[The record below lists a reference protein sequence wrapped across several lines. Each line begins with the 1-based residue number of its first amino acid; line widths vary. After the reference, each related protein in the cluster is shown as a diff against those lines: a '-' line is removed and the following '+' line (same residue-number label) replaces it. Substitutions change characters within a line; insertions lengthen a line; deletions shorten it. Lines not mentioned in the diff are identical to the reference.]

1 MQYFDLIIAFSA
13 IAIVLFTTNYMRNL
27 KKDLL
32 YKIIIKKVINI
43 PLFSTIVV
51 HDFIKFILEKDKN
64 RRSKILECIQNN
76 DFFKLISEISDEK
89 LRCKLDLIL
98 NNNLNEKIEIDEI
111 YHLLKIQKKL
121 NEGFFDEVIEMLNQP
136 LLEKNKNNK
145 ILALKH
151 LMQAKIALNEG
162 DLLVSSEKAA
172 AALKIL
178 KKNNMLYEEA
188 DCYFLLGNIY
198 RMAGV
203 FDSSDF
209 MLRSSLKIFKFLGCY
224 NKEVE
229 VLGTL
234 GLLMAIQKRFSEAI
248 KYYKAAEEI
257 LENKNNSELLC
268 YILGQQS
275 ILDLI
280 QKNYSAAENIAIKAL
295 KHAFTGKTKA
305 FALEVLCR
313 IAFAKQ
319 KWKKTVQY
327 AKDASKLYFNDRNYS
342 SYFECEYLIAEA
354 NSNLGH
360 VNVAETC
367 LRKIIDQEKSHKSCF
382 HIANAYTLLGL
393 LLLKKNDVKGAKTVF
408 SQSLNLELYNERNI
422 GVAIDY
428 TNLAIVEK
436 KSGNIEKAKDNINI
450 ALEYAKDVD
459 RELYEN
465 IKNLLN

>member
-1 MQYFDLIIAFSA
+1 MKPAM
-13 IAIVLFTTNYMRNL
+13 V
-27 KKDLL
+27 
-32 YKIIIKKVINI
+32 
-43 PLFSTIVV
+43 
-51 HDFIKFILEKDKN
+51 EW
-64 RRSKILECIQNN
+64 
-76 DFFKLISEISDEK
+76 
-89 LRCKLDLIL
+89 CK
-98 NNNLNEKIEIDEI
+98 
-111 YHLLKIQKKL
+111 
-121 NEGFFDEVIEMLNQP
+121 
-136 LLEKNKNNK
+136 KNK
-145 ILALKH
+145 
-151 LMQAKIALNEG
+151 Q
-162 DLLVSSEKAA
+162 
-172 AALKIL
+172 
-178 KKNNMLYEEA
+178 
-188 DCYFLLGNIY
+188 
-198 RMAGV
+198 
-203 FDSSDF
+203 
-209 MLRSSLKIFKFLGCY
+209 IFFLGCY

-257 LENKNNSELLC
+257 LENKNKSELLC

-295 KHAFTGKTKA
+295 EHAFTGKTKA

-428 TNLAIVEK
+428 TNLAIVEQ

-450 ALEYAKDVD
+450 ALKYAKDVD